1 MPATAARPR
10 RQPARLSPEERQ
22 LRREQDRE
30 RLAAAVRELRT
41 SEGWLRWLTARSRF
55 HRYSAQNCMLIAM
68 QCPEATRV
76 APLKTWN
83 QLGRRVRR
91 GERAIAINVYKG
103 AYTVEREDGTEDHIP
118 RFQLRACLFDE
129 SQTDGEALPEP
140 PSEPI
145 TGTSHER
152 LITPL
157 SLYAGDI
164 GYEVRFQMVPGRAGG
179 YCDYSQQLI
188 VIDDELAP
196 NAQVRTLVH
205 EIAHALGIG
214 YQEHGRSRA
223 EVLVE
228 SVTYIVCGAIG
239 LDTSGESIP
248 YVAGWDD
255 DDLASLEAF
264 AQLVD
269 DTARKIESVVL
280 PKQESRDPALAG

>member
-1 MPATAARPR
+1 MSTPIVARPR

-30 RLAAAVRELRT
+30 RIAEAVRELRT

-68 QCPEATRV
+68 QRPEATRV
-76 APLKTWN
+76 APLKVWN

-91 GERAIAINVYKG
+91 GERALAINVYKG
-103 AYTVEREDGTEDHIP
+103 AYTVERTDGTEEKIP

-129 SQTDGEALPEP
+129 SQTEGDPLPEP
-140 PSEPI
+140 PREPI
-145 TGTSHER
+145 TGASHER

-157 SLYAGDI
+157 SLLAGDI
-164 GYEVRFQMVPGRAGG
+164 GYDVRFQMVPGRANG
-179 YCDYSQQLI
+179 YCDLTQQLI
-188 VIDDELAP
+188 VVDDQLAP
-196 NAQVRTLVH
+196 NARVRTLVH
-205 EIAHALGIG
+205 ELAHALGIG
-214 YQEHGRSRA
+214 YTEHGRNRA

-255 DDLASLEAF
+255 DDLQSLETF

-269 DTARKIESVVL
+269 DTARRIEAVVL
-280 PKQESRDPALAG
+280 PQPDELEPVSV

>member
-1 MPATAARPR
+1 MPTCTPARPR
-10 RQPARLSPEERQ
+10 RTPARLSPAERQ

-30 RLAAAVRELRT
+30 RITQAVRELKT
-41 SEGWLRWLTARSRF
+41 SDGWRAWLTARARF

-68 QCPEATRV
+68 QRPDATRV

-83 QLGRRVRR
+83 ELGRRVNR
-91 GERAIAINVYKG
+91 GERAIAINIYKG
-103 AYTVEREDGTEDHIP
+103 TYTVEREDGTEDYLP

-129 SQTDGEALPEP
+129 AQTDGEPLPEP
-140 PSEPI
+140 PCEPI
-145 TGTSHER
+145 TGSSQER

-157 SLYAGDI
+157 CLYAGDL
-164 GYEVRFQMVPGRAGG
+164 GYDVRFQMVPGRARG

-205 EIAHALGIG
+205 ELAHALGIG
-214 YQEHGRSRA
+214 CQEHGRHRA

-228 SVTYIVCGAIG
+228 SVTFIVCGAIG

-255 DDLASLEAF
+255 DNLDSLEAF

-269 DTARKIESVVL
+269 DTARKLEAVVL
-280 PKQESRDPALAG
+280 PKETLVGPPV